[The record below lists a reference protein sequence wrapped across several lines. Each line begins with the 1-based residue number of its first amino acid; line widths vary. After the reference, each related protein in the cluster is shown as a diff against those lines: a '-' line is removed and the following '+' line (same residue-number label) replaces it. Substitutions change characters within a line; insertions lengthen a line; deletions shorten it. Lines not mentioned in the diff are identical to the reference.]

1 MREAVLKSKNPREI
15 LQEIEEIE
23 KMGEI
28 GGVFLVYVP
37 VLLDVMHEN
46 P

>member
-1 MREAVLKSKNPREI
+1 MREAVLKSKNPREL

-28 GGVFLVYVP
+28 GLFLFYVP
-37 VLLDVMHEN
+37 VLLDVMA
-46 P
+46 